1 MDNIAVKLFPSVLS
15 DADKEKEPMKVF
27 LRIRPFIK
35 AELSQ
40 NENQG
45 CILIKD
51 DTNIELLPPQNSFM
65 YKSGMR
71 LASDQSHE
79 YSFTHVFKETT
90 KQKEFFDK
98 TMLPFVEDLLD
109 GQNGLVFT
117 YGVTNSGKTYTIQ
130 GVPEDGG
137 ILPRSLDVI
146 FNSIKKQRYIR
157 ANIKPKFCN
166 EVTYLTEEE
175 EIQEDLIKKSVLNA
189 VEHNDTSKF
198 MNSTSRSA
206 TCSSLMSDISVIQK
220 SDSNIDILSV
230 IDEEIR
236 QRIAD
241 NTTVNLE
248 NHGKNIQYS
257 IWISFMEI
265 YNELMYDL
273 FDPSSIVKG
282 KKRTALKLGDDKNGN
297 PYVKDLREVCVN
309 SSDEAYKLLRLGQ
322 QNRRMAA
329 TKLNQS
335 SSRSH
340 SIFSIK
346 LLKIVDEQV
355 SRMSRISIVDLAG
368 SERYCKTQAASDRLK
383 EASNINSSIM
393 TLGQC
398 ISALRYNQIHP
409 KCQTIIPFR
418 ESKLTRLFQSFFLG
432 KGKAAMIVNISQC
445 ASVFDETSN
454 VMKFSAVAKQVKL
467 KAQRATEIW
476 KVPPIPK
483 TPVATKSYP
492 KICIVT
498 PATSSKRTLND
509 PTAFSYDE
517 LVQIVAELRDKLK
530 KERKEKDEI
539 ESKLRAEICGE
550 MNEVMDEMEKDYKN
564 QLQEQRERLED
575 LMEKRLDLLTNLAET
590 LHKNEQREK
599 QDGDGYVSAVLF
611 QAEVLKL
618 KDRDDTI
625 CQLKAKIDELESD
638 KNHNKQLSPLPLS
651 GLYES
656 LKRDF
661 EEAKETLAVQTEAMN
676 RMQEQLMYKDDEIEK
691 LVEALGDNSQ
701 DSIEVSKLEEVQNLL
716 AETTRELEIT
726 KGQLQEQEQK
736 LQKLVQLEEDH
747 KELLKVASNHE
758 EWYELI
764 KQKNVFLT
772 EEKDEIQ
779 RKYSE
784 LDEKYKSTLKEL
796 EHTAKNYQESVEA
809 FQTAQFENEE
819 NCLKIEKLESVTS
832 EYQESFKAKDS
843 IIKELNEKLY
853 ELKEKI
859 SFYEEKDCKENINTQ
874 EIESLLTSKEN
885 LEIKIK
891 DYEVKIEELEK
902 KLSSY
907 ENNCSMKPEKDTLLH
922 EGNMTPSKPV
932 IKSLHTQK
940 KFDNFSSPLSPMM
953 KVKQVE
959 IIQNLE
965 KRLADTTKA
974 LEKKTASL
982 VCKNNK
988 IQQLEKECSKELLVE
1003 HDKIKKENAEMHTK
1017 LDELN
1022 KEYTN
1027 LILSNELLKKSCTD
1041 FEYNATSL
1049 HQELIELKTNLK
1061 SAEEELLV
1069 VQNKYA
1075 KSVEYCQSIEAE
1087 LLNVK
1092 EGLLI
1097 IQDKLKNCEMD
1108 SAENNE
1114 KSIMLNEKLLN
1125 SESLLKSKE
1134 REVMNL
1140 QEINEETKRLV
1151 KNHEFQK
1158 TVYEENELK
1167 LRKDLEDQ
1175 RNFQTALEDKFKV
1188 MFQELKESKV
1198 ELINDR
1204 DKAWIEVDK
1213 LEAENQALDQLSL
1226 TKNEI
1231 QNLKAEL
1238 EKLAKFEGNI
1248 SLEPNCET
1256 IVDTLPLQVQ
1266 KLEANKIKLIK
1277 KITKLEEDLL
1287 KQETVIS
1294 ALRFEINDLNIQI
1307 VEMSDKCSNAED
1319 KLFVKNKTL
1328 SKLEAENQLHLQKIM
1343 VLEENI
1349 SMLEK
1354 KKGLVELKEEK
1365 IALLQAEQISEL
1377 NTEKISLLEGR
1388 KVTNKE
1394 KLSVLDENILV
1405 LEEEKS
1411 INKTKVSAKKPRSKQ
1426 KRISVTN
1433 ENTITSKKSKI
1444 TPQKPYPSRKVLNCI
1459 QNNECETLPVCNE
1472 SLVASVSIALS
1483 PLQTD
1488 SHNEN
1493 NLCSHIN
1500 IGEFVAL
1507 KTGSVSEPSIGRVL
1521 SKSSNRLMLEIWQ
1534 ESNKKSWSVKSGYNK
1549 HEIFVDEVLCGG
1561 IYFTNSKKLPI
1572 SLQRKLQTLYS

>member
-1151 KNHEFQK
+1151 K
-1158 TVYEENELK
+1158 
-1167 LRKDLEDQ
+1167 
-1175 RNFQTALEDKFKV
+1175 
-1188 MFQELKESKV
+1188 ELKESKV

-1213 LEAENQALDQLSL
+1213 LEAEKNQALDQLSL